1 MSFITSSILTRYSF
15 PLVLLFFLFLIPSV
29 TSHAAIPVK
38 TVAHYKVYS
47 RGFTIGDVTTTQRTT
62 DENSV
67 PIAHFETRTSVK
79 ASFLWMGYQLSS
91 IEKGTLLNGSLLSY
105 SHKGQENGVTVDVEG
120 RLENA
125 AFRFDV
131 REQGVARSVV
141 IPRSSY
147 DYTTMECPEARLDFS
162 GKPQITLRILDVE
175 KMAVVKREYRL
186 VRTEQY
192 TVGGKEYPCRVIDYS
207 DQNKKARRWIN
218 WDGTAVVMYR
228 QDSRGEKNSYS
239 VQATSVVKEM

>member
-1 MSFITSSILTRYSF
+1 MRYGF
-15 PLVLLFFLFLIPSV
+15 QLPLLFFLFLIPSV
-29 TSHAAIPVK
+29 ASYAGMPVK
-38 TVAHYKVYS
+38 TVAHYNVS
-47 RGFTIGDVTTTQRTT
+47 SMGISIGDVTTTQRLT
-62 DENSV
+62 DENGAST
-67 PIAHFETRTSVK
+67 AHFETRTSVR

-91 IEKGTLLNGSLLSY
+91 TEKGTLLNGALASY
-105 SHKGQENGVTVDVEG
+105 SHKGQENGVAVDVEG
-120 RLENA
+120 RFENA

-131 REQGVARSVV
+131 REQGMARSVV

-147 DYTTMECPEARLDFS
+147 DYTTMECPEARLDFA
-162 GKPQITLRILDVE
+162 GKTQVTLRILDVE

-207 DQNKKARRWIN
+207 DQNKNARRWIN

-239 VQATSVVKEM
+239 VQATSVTKEM